1 MNKDIPQIN
10 FLLKEVEIYHK
21 RPILTTTDFE
31 ALSTIIEHE
40 INEYI
45 SASTLKRLWGYVSDK
60 HKPRVYTLNVLAKY
74 IGYES
79 FQQFCDKLID
89 EKAINSQFFNTKQVL
104 SSQLTIEIN
113 LEIGWSPNRYLLL
126 QYLGED
132 YFKVVESRNSKLIE
146 GDIFTANNFMLNFPL
161 FLPYVIRGDEKLPS
175 FMAGQNGG
183 LTVLNVLTNF

>member
-113 LEIGWSPNRYLLL
+113 L
-126 QYLGED
+126 
-132 YFKVVESRNSKLIE
+132 
-146 GDIFTANNFMLNFPL
+146 
-161 FLPYVIRGDEKLPS
+161 
-175 FMAGQNGG
+175 
-183 LTVLNVLTNF
+183 